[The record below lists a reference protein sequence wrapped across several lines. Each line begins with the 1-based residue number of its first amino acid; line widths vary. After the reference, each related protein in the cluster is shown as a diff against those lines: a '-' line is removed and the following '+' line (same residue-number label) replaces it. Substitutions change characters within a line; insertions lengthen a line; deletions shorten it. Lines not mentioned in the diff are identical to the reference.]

1 MDETYDLAVIGAGPA
16 GTSAAEV
23 AAAFGRRAVI
33 VERDRPGGVVTTTG
47 GAPTKTLREAAVY
60 LTGFGAEDVYGAR
73 PVPPLSELM
82 AVIENRV
89 LTVRDQL
96 QQVAAGQLARLGVEY
111 LQGAA
116 TVMPHGRL
124 VVTAPDGGSTTV
136 AARTVL
142 VATGSRPARL
152 PGIPYDDP
160 DVYDSDRIYAIRT
173 VPDSVV
179 IVGGGAIGVEFATVF
194 TALGVPV
201 TLVSQADRLL
211 PTRPTSASPRWGGSA
226 GG

>member
-160 DVYDSDRIYAIRT
+160 DVYDSVRIA
-173 VPDSVV
+173 
-179 IVGGGAIGVEFATVF
+179 
-194 TALGVPV
+194 
-201 TLVSQADRLL
+201 
-211 PTRPTSASPRWGGSA
+211 
-226 GG
+226 